1 MKFNLLT
8 IFWNCACAYIP
19 QLVNFITP
27 LNFLC
32 AGCTLTLLRSA
43 GERPVVR
50 TLSTQIKIYF
60 HNLKLLKDASRMRY
74 PAIPIVSMTRARTSL
89 GKRHTPHAWLM
100 KANRKPMDSQS
111 R

>member
-43 GERPVVR
+43 GERSVVR
-50 TLSTQIKIYF
+50 TLSTAWHTGTGTKIETGTM
-60 HNLKLLKDASRMRY
+60 KDRFIS
-74 PAIPIVSMTRARTSL
+74 TF
-89 GKRHTPHAWLM
+89 
-100 KANRKPMDSQS
+100 
-111 R
+111 

>member
-43 GERPVVR
+43 GERSR
-50 TLSTQIKIYF
+50 STY
-60 HNLKLLKDASRMRY
+60 
-74 PAIPIVSMTRARTSL
+74 SL
-89 GKRHTPHAWLM
+89 NCIATPSLAQDRHDDEGY
-100 KANRKPMDSQS
+100 N
-111 R
+111 